1 LASASWYK
9 GSNFEDMRDYVYEDR
24 AGKGVYVYV
33 LDQGVQVDV
42 KNEAGE
48 KVFPGFDD
56 EGDNSGILGTRA
68 FRDQSAPH
76 NIREDHSPS
85 GHGTKVAS
93 KIVGQWGTAK
103 EAILVP
109 VQYLQTDD
117 FDLVQGLRQ
126 IGRHVGVRQRRP
138 GFNAVVVVSKGQ
150 DLELPSHATKGFT
163 REEAANDPIAK
174 DLKKELNL
182 LFGYGVP
189 IVFPSGNEGDKGR
202 QVIDHIP
209 QVFEKDDFPIIN
221 VGAATPEGKAAS
233 FSQGQGSQEGT
244 QLTIYG
250 VGVAVEVH
258 DDVDG
263 RATRDSGTS
272 FAAPAV
278 AGIIAV
284 HMKYEPW
291 DKSKKGLDR
300 VKEIKRWITTPE
312 SSWQRAA
319 DPDKQVNMIWNG
331 ADKAAHDSVSNNQSP
346 SPSPQPQKRTF
357 TVGLEQTTT
366 PECSSVISNPDF
378 PPHDSCKFKYQN
390 RYFFYRRDDDNQ
402 EPDSLCT
409 SLLND
414 FHQDDQGATTD
425 ENLFEHPT
433 WPAGEWTLNLFGE
446 EYVYRNDGQSPGA
459 LFKGEQQ
466 IGCTG
471 DLENHDPLSDEL
483 CENSLTKEDGRKRKR
498 RRLVGCTW

>member
-1 LASASWYK
+1 
-9 GSNFEDMRDYVYEDR
+9 
-24 AGKGVYVYV
+24 
-33 LDQGVQVDV
+33 
-42 KNEAGE
+42 
-48 KVFPGFDD
+48 
-56 EGDNSGILGTRA
+56 
-68 FRDQSAPH
+68 
-76 NIREDHSPS
+76 
-85 GHGTKVAS
+85 
-93 KIVGQWGTAK
+93 
-103 EAILVP
+103 
-109 VQYLQTDD
+109 
-117 FDLVQGLRQ
+117 
-126 IGRHVGVRQRRP
+126 
-138 GFNAVVVVSKGQ
+138 
-150 DLELPSHATKGFT
+150 
-163 REEAANDPIAK
+163 
-174 DLKKELNL
+174 

-319 DPDKQVNMIWNG
+319 DPDKQVNMVRTTATQPEVSKE
-331 ADKAAHDSVSNNQSP
+331 ADNPNRSGTAPTKQPTTASPTTSRPAHPLNPKSAP
-346 SPSPQPQKRTF
+346 SPSASNKPRPQNAPASSLTRTSPHM
-357 TVGLEQTTT
+357 TAANSNTRTDTSSTAATTT
-366 PECSSVISNPDF
+366 TKNPTACALLYSTTSTKTIKAQRLMRIYSSI
-378 PPHDSCKFKYQN
+378 
-390 RYFFYRRDDDNQ
+390 RR
-402 EPDSLCT
+402 
-409 SLLND
+409 
-414 FHQDDQGATTD
+414 
-425 ENLFEHPT
+425 
-433 WPAGEWTLNLFGE
+433 
-446 EYVYRNDGQSPGA
+446 
-459 LFKGEQQ
+459 
-466 IGCTG
+466 
-471 DLENHDPLSDEL
+471 
-483 CENSLTKEDGRKRKR
+483 GRRESGR
-498 RRLVGCTW
+498 